1 MFYIYTSSDSKSK
14 SDPMTFF
21 LTANKRCN
29 LNLTVVARVCKTF
42 NQAQLWHNGER
53 DYVQK
58 LIKTGPALRL
68 VYDVQWAIKAVK
80 MVALFS
86 SLVRFLYSPIH

>member
-21 LTANKRCN
+21 LPANKRCN
-29 LNLTVVARVCKTF
+29 LNLTTVSRVC
-42 NQAQLWHNGER
+42 ES
-53 DYVQK
+53 DIQK
-58 LIKTGPALRL
+58 LIKTGPDLRL
-68 VYDVQWAIKAVK
+68 VYDLQWAIKAVK
-80 MVALFS
+80 LVALFS